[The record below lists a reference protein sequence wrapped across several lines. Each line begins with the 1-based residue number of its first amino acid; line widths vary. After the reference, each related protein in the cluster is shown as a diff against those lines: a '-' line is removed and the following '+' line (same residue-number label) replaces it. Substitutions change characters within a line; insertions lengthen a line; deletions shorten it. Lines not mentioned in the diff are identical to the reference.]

1 MVCSLGFLDLDA
13 ILGDGEQWVSPLL
26 TQGLSHLNK
35 TSYAPSSS
43 YDVGPCPSNND
54 FCQEASPISFTSPRD
69 GKGAARLSMT
79 IATTAMRV
87 TRLVQKALHMESDDV
102 KLVGDR
108 EQRRIIG
115 ESDRLLVFCRHD
127 QAWLHH

>member
-13 ILGDGEQWVSPLL
+13 ILGDGEQGVSPLL

-102 KLVGDR
+102 PNYVFPK
-108 EQRRIIG
+108 IG
-115 ESDRLLVFCRHD
+115 SATASSAALSGSPIACCFL
-127 QAWLHH
+127 